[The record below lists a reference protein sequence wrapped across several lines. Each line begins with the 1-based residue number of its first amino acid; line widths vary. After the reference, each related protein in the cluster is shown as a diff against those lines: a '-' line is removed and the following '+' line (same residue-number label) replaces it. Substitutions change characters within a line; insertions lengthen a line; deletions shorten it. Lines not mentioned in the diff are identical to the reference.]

1 MTLDF
6 VSKSLSNSQSFRPDR
21 HASRLPALPQV
32 ILQGSVLVKVLHIA
46 TMIVEILL
54 FAVGVILLH
63 YWISRPRGMPPGPM
77 VIPYLGSRLIF
88 TVSQVQAMHKI
99 YGDIFKSE
107 IGSHKLIFLCS
118 NKLIKEAL
126 AKVDFADRPRLEV
139 AHFLTDGQEAGVIMS
154 NGKRWQNARRFLL
167 RNLRD
172 LGMGKTY
179 LEESILEEAR
189 ALVKDFRS
197 CAGTPANVPESLNV
211 AVLNV
216 IWQLVASRRYD
227 LHDKEVL
234 EPIAILRS
242 IDSSSLATL
251 VEFFPGVKKLLPGFL
266 EEKLFAAQMKKLK
279 DSIVDLLKDT
289 IDSHRATLDPTNPR
303 DVIDEYLI
311 AIDEKSEIAEYF
323 GELDLM
329 RIIFDLFAAGFDTT
343 ANTLRWVILYM
354 ARFPEVQ
361 RRVQQQI
368 DEVVPR
374 DTLPS
379 YQHKSR
385 LPLLEATIQ
394 EVLRSSSMLHNGVQ
408 RAAQA
413 DTYLGGYFIPK
424 GSWVFGC
431 SGICHMDSRYWEEPQ
446 EFRPER
452 FLDQEGKVKTPKEG
466 LIPFGSGRRSCLGE
480 ALSRMELYIF
490 SAALLQNFTFSPPAG
505 IEVDLEANSKQ
516 PSARL
521 SKEQNIVISIRE

>member
-1 MTLDF
+1 
-6 VSKSLSNSQSFRPDR
+6 
-21 HASRLPALPQV
+21 
-32 ILQGSVLVKVLHIA
+32 
-46 TMIVEILL
+46 MIVEILL
-54 FAVGVILLH
+54 FAVGAILLH

-77 VIPYLGSRLIF
+77 VIPHLGSRPVF
-88 TVSQVQAMHKI
+88 NVEHVQEMHKK

-107 IGSHKLIFLCS
+107 LGPHKFIFLCS

-126 AKVDFADRPRLEV
+126 TKFADRPQLEMV
-139 AHFLTDGQEAGVIMS
+139 HFLTDGKEAGVVMS

-179 LEESILEEAR
+179 LEESILVEAR
-189 ALVKDFRS
+189 ALVKDFTS
-197 CAGTPANVPESLNV
+197 CAGTPCHVPESLNV
-211 AVLNV
+211 AVLNI
-216 IWQLVASRRYD
+216 IWQMVANKRYD

-234 EPIAILRS
+234 KPITILRS
-242 IDSSSLATL
+242 VDASSAILL
-251 VEFFPGVKKLLPGFL
+251 IEFIPWLRKLLPEFMK
-266 EEKLFAAQMKKLK
+266 EKLLTGIMRRVK
-279 DSIVDLLKDT
+279 DSIVTLLKDT
-289 IDSHRATLDPTNPR
+289 IDSHRATLDPANPR

-323 GELDLM
+323 SELDLM
-329 RIIFDLFAAGFDTT
+329 RIIFDLFSAGFDTT
-343 ANTLRWVILYM
+343 SNTLHWFILHM

-368 DEVVPR
+368 DDVVPR

-394 EVLRSSSMLHNGVQ
+394 EVLRASSMIHNGVQ
-408 RAAQA
+408 RANET
-413 DTYLGGYFIPK
+413 DTYLAGYLIPK

-431 SGICHMDSRYWEEPQ
+431 SGMCHMDARYWEEPQ

-466 LIPFGSGRRSCLGE
+466 FIPFGAGRRGCLGE
-480 ALSRMELYIF
+480 GLSRMELYIF
-490 SAALLQNFTFSPPAG
+490 TAALLQNFTFSPPADV
-505 IEVDLEANSKQ
+505 EVDLEANPKQ
-516 PSARL
+516 PASRMPKA
-521 SKEQNIVISIRE
+521 QNIVINIRE

>member
-1 MTLDF
+1 
-6 VSKSLSNSQSFRPDR
+6 
-21 HASRLPALPQV
+21 
-32 ILQGSVLVKVLHIA
+32 
-46 TMIVEILL
+46 MIVEILL

-189 ALVKDFRS
+189 ALVKDFKS
-197 CAGTPANVPESLNV
+197 NAGTPCHTPESLNI
-211 AVLNV
+211 AVLNI
-216 IWQLVASRRYD
+216 IWQMVANKRYD

-234 EPIAILRS
+234 NPIAILRS
-242 IDSSSLATL
+242 IDASSKALL
-251 VEFFPGVKKLLPGFL
+251 IEFIPWLRKLLPEFVK
-266 EEKLFAAQMKKLK
+266 EKLLTGIMRKVK
-279 DSIVDLLKDT
+279 DSIVTLLKDT
-289 IDSHRATLDPTNPR
+289 IDSHRATLDPSNTR

-343 ANTLRWVILYM
+343 ANTLRWIILYM

-394 EVLRSSSMLHNGVQ
+394 EVLRASSMIHTESN
-408 RAAQA
+408 AQLRLILTWQA
-413 DTYLGGYFIPK
+413 TSFRRGR
-424 GSWVFGC
+424 GC
-431 SGICHMDSRYWEEPQ
+431 SGAREYATWTHAT
-446 EFRPER
+446 
-452 FLDQEGKVKTPKEG
+452 GKN
-466 LIPFGSGRRSCLGE
+466 RRSSDPSGSSTKKGKSKRQGGTHTLWFRTKELSWRGSFKDGTVHLLGSPFCRTS
-480 ALSRMELYIF
+480 L
-490 SAALLQNFTFSPPAG
+490 FSPPAG

>member
-1 MTLDF
+1 
-6 VSKSLSNSQSFRPDR
+6 
-21 HASRLPALPQV
+21 
-32 ILQGSVLVKVLHIA
+32 
-46 TMIVEILL
+46 
-54 FAVGVILLH
+54 
-63 YWISRPRGMPPGPM
+63 
-77 VIPYLGSRLIF
+77 
-88 TVSQVQAMHKI
+88 
-99 YGDIFKSE
+99 
-107 IGSHKLIFLCS
+107 
-118 NKLIKEAL
+118 
-126 AKVDFADRPRLEV
+126 
-139 AHFLTDGQEAGVIMS
+139 MS

-179 LEESILEEAR
+179 LEESILVEAR
-189 ALVKDFRS
+189 ALVKDFKS
-197 CAGTPANVPESLNV
+197 CAGTPAHIPESLNV

-216 IWQLVASRRYD
+216 IWQLVASKRYEF
-227 LHDKEVL
+227 HDKEVL

-242 IDSSSLATL
+242 IDSSSFATL

-266 EEKLFAAQMKKLK
+266 KEKLFAGQMKRLK
-279 DSIVDLLKDT
+279 DSIVDLLKDS
-289 IDSHRATLDPTNPR
+289 IDSHRATLDPATPR

-311 AIDEKSEIAEYF
+311 AMDEKSEIAEYF
-323 GELDLM
+323 SELDLM

-343 ANTLRWVILYM
+343 ANTLRWIILYM
-354 ARFPEVQ
+354 ARYPEVQ
-361 RRVQQQI
+361 HRVQQQI

-394 EVLRSSSMLHNGVQ
+394 EVLRASSMIHNGVQ
-408 RAAQA
+408 RAAQT
-413 DTYLGGYFIPK
+413 DTYLAGYFIPK

-452 FLDQEGKVKTPKEG
+452 FLDEEGKVKTPKEG

-490 SAALLQNFTFSPPAG
+490 TAALLQNFTFSPPEG
-505 IEVDLEANSKQ
+505 VEVDLEANSKQ

>member
-1 MTLDF
+1 
-6 VSKSLSNSQSFRPDR
+6 
-21 HASRLPALPQV
+21 
-32 ILQGSVLVKVLHIA
+32 
-46 TMIVEILL
+46 MIVEILL
-54 FAVGVILLH
+54 FVVGVILLR

-77 VIPYLGSRLIF
+77 VVPFLGSRPVLS
-88 TVSQVQAMHKI
+88 VDQVQKMHKI

-107 IGSHKLIFLCS
+107 IGPHKFIFLCS

-126 AKVDFADRPRLEV
+126 SKTEFADRPQLEML
-139 AHFLTDGQEAGVIMS
+139 HFLTDGQEAGVIMS

-179 LEESILEEAR
+179 LEESILVEAR

-197 CAGTPANVPESLNV
+197 CAGTPAHIPESLNV

-216 IWQLVASRRYD
+216 IWQLVASKRYEF
-227 LHDKEVL
+227 HDKEVL

-266 EEKLFAAQMKKLK
+266 KEKLFAGQMKRLK
-279 DSIVDLLKDT
+279 DSIVDLLKDS
-289 IDSHRATLDPTNPR
+289 IDSHRATLDPANPR

-311 AIDEKSEIAEYF
+311 AMDEKSEIAEYF
-323 GELDLM
+323 SELDLM
-329 RIIFDLFAAGFDTT
+329 RTIFDLFAAGFDTT
-343 ANTLRWVILYM
+343 ANTLRWIILYM
-354 ARFPEVQ
+354 ARYPEVQ
-361 RRVQQQI
+361 HRVQQQI

-394 EVLRSSSMLHNGVQ
+394 EVLRASSMIHNGVQ
-408 RAAQA
+408 RAAQT
-413 DTYLGGYFIPK
+413 DTYLAGYFIPK

-452 FLDQEGKVKTPKEG
+452 FLDEGKVKTPKEG

-490 SAALLQNFTFSPPAG
+490 SAALLQNFTFSPPEG
-505 IEVDLEANSKQ
+505 VEVDLEANSKQ